1 MVKKNAQHGPAT
13 GFDASADFIPFEFT
27 DDEHDGGSPGTD
39 TRTSRRPHP
48 AADATRAATDPARP
62 SASVNGHT
70 QKRKRNDI
78 DTSSERPPSPQRRRL
93 DEPEGGN
100 GVKPWQTSGDAFALK
115 ETAKMYFAV
124 YTTCLVLMY
133 V

>member
-1 MVKKNAQHGPAT
+1 MVKKNVQHGPAT

-27 DDEHDGGSPGTD
+27 DDEYDGGGAATD
-39 TRTSRRPHP
+39 TSPSRRPDP
-48 AADATRAATDPARP
+48 AADGPRAATAPASP

-70 QKRKRNDI
+70 HKRKRD
-78 DTSSERPPSPQRRRL
+78 DTGTSERPSSPQRRRL
-93 DEPEGGN
+93 YEPEGGN
-100 GVKPWQTSGDAFALK
+100 GVKPWQTSGDAYALN

-124 YTTCLVLMY
+124 RTTCLVLMY